1 MTLYLRENIWWIDV
15 TVQGERYRLSTEHG
29 KKKAAK
35 QFEKDF
41 VRRVNGG
48 EVLPYKPT
56 KEPFSIK
63 GLTLGDALDK
73 ALRTSWADHKDWSG
87 YNGISK
93 QLKQLVGGDVLLVNI
108 SSITITKLK
117 EDLMA
122 SDLANATINR
132 KMAVL
137 SSLLNVAKDEWEM
150 NITIP
155 TFKLLPERNAR
166 TRVFTFEEE
175 EKMLSWFRENKPEME
190 QLVVVLFDTGCRLSE
205 ALKLRGSNVTQSG
218 YVRFERTKN
227 GEGRGIPMTDRVKS
241 ILGTLAHD
249 SEAFPTLTKNIAC
262 KAMQDFRES
271 HYIEDP
277 EWVLHTCRHTCAT
290 RLLEAGV
297 DIYTVKEWLG
307 HKSIETTLRYA
318 KMTNIK
324 LNHAKDLLEMRRI
337 NTSNLRIGKEKNT

>member
-15 TVQGERYRLSTEHG
+15 TIQGERYRLSTEHG
-29 KKKAAK
+29 KKKEAK
-35 QFEKDF
+35 LFQKDF
-41 VRRVNGG
+41 VKRVNGG
-48 EVLPYKPT
+48 EAFLYKPT

-73 ALRTSWADHKDWSG
+73 ALRTSWADHKDWDG

-93 QLKQLVGGDVLLVNI
+93 QLKKLVGGDVLLISI
-108 SSITITKLK
+108 SSVTINQLK
-117 EDLMA
+117 EDLMG
-122 SDLANATINR
+122 SDLANATVNR
-132 KMAVL
+132 KLAVM
-137 SSLLNVAKDEWEM
+137 SSLLNVAKAEWEM
-150 NITIP
+150 EINIP

-166 TRVFTFEEE
+166 TRVFTLDEEE
-175 EKMLSWFRENKPEME
+175 RMLSYWREHKPEMAD
-190 QLVVVLFDTGCRLSE
+190 LVVILFDTGCRLSE
-205 ALKLRGSNVTQSG
+205 ALRLTGKDITSSG
-218 YVRFERTKN
+218 FVRFEHTKN

-249 SEAFPTLTKNIAC
+249 SGAFPSLNKNKAC
-262 KAMQDFRES
+262 KLMQDFREA

-318 KMTNIK
+318 KMTNMK
-324 LNHAKDLLEMRRI
+324 LNQAKDLLEKRRAA
-337 NTSNLRIGKEKNT
+337 

>member
-29 KKKAAK
+29 KKKAAMK
-35 QFEKDF
+35 FQKDF
-41 VRRVNGG
+41 VKRVNGG

-56 KEPFSIK
+56 KESFSVT

-73 ALRTSWADHKDWSG
+73 ALRTSWAEHKDWRG
-87 YNGISK
+87 YNSISN
-93 QLKQLVGGDVLLVNI
+93 QLKKLVGGDVLLMHI
-108 SSITITKLK
+108 SSTTITQLK
-117 EDLMA
+117 ETLMEQDLE
-122 SDLANATINR
+122 NATINR
-132 KMAVL
+132 KVAVL
-137 SSLLNVAKDEWEM
+137 SSVMHIAKDEWD
-150 NITIP
+150 ITLTLP

-166 TRVFTFEEE
+166 TRIFTFEEE
-175 EKMLSWFRENKPEME
+175 EKMLAYWREVKPEMAD
-190 QLVVVLFDTGCRLSE
+190 LVVILFDTGCRLSE
-205 ALKLRGSNVTQSG
+205 ALRITGRDVSESG
-218 YVRFERTKN
+218 FVRINRTKN
-227 GEGRGIPMTDRVKS
+227 DEGRGIPMTDRVKS
-241 ILGTLAHD
+241 ILGGLAHD

-262 KAMQDFRES
+262 KAMQDFREA

-318 KMTNIK
+318 KMTNMK
-324 LNHAKDLLEMRRI
+324 LNQAKDLLEKRRAA
-337 NTSNLRIGKEKNT
+337 

>member
-1 MTLYLRENIWWIDV
+1 MTLYLRENIWWLDV

-29 KKKAAK
+29 KKKAAL

-41 VRRVNGG
+41 VRMVNGG

-108 SSITITKLK
+108 SSTTIAKLK
-117 EDLMA
+117 EDLMS

-137 SSLLNVAKDEWEM
+137 SSLLNVAKDEWDIQI
-150 NITIP
+150 NIP

-166 TRVFTFEEE
+166 TRVFTVEEE
-175 EKMLSWFRENKPEME
+175 EKMFAYWREHKPEMAAL
-190 QLVVVLFDTGCRLSE
+190 LVVLMDTGCRLSE
-205 ALKLRGSNVTQSG
+205 ALRITGKDVMDSG
-218 YVRFERTKN
+218 FVRLNRTKN
-227 GEGRGIPMTDRVKS
+227 DEGRGIPMTDRVKS

-249 SEAFPTLTKNIAC
+249 SGAFPSLTKNIAC
-262 KAMQDFRES
+262 KAMQDFREA

-318 KMTNIK
+318 KMTNMK
-324 LNHAKDLLEMRRI
+324 LNQAKDLLEKRRAA
-337 NTSNLRIGKEKNT
+337 